1 MKQNPM
7 QILQFIKASGNP
19 QKFMLNMLQQ
29 QSNNPIMANLIQ
41 MAQAND
47 EKGIENF
54 ARNLMKEQG
63 LDFDKEFNT
72 FRKNLGI

>member
-29 QSNNPIMANLIQ
+29 QNNNPIMANLMQ

-72 FRKNLGI
+72 FKKNLGI

>member
-29 QSNNPIMANLIQ
+29 QNNNPIMANLIQ

-72 FRKNLGI
+72 FKKNLGI

>member
-72 FRKNLGI
+72 FRKTLGI

>member
-19 QKFMLNMLQQ
+19 QKFMLNILQQ

>member
-19 QKFMLNMLQQ
+19 QKFILNMLQQ

>member
-29 QSNNPIMANLIQ
+29 QGNNPIMANLIQ

-72 FRKNLGI
+72 FKKNLGI

>member
-41 MAQAND
+41 MAQTNN

>member
-29 QSNNPIMANLIQ
+29 QSNNPIMANLMQ

>member
-1 MKQNPM
+1 MKQNLM

-29 QSNNPIMANLIQ
+29 QSNNPIMANLMQ

-72 FRKNLGI
+72 FKKNLGI

>member
-7 QILQFIKASGNP
+7 QILQFIKASSNP

-72 FRKNLGI
+72 FRKSLGI

>member
-1 MKQNPM
+1 M

-29 QSNNPIMANLIQ
+29 QSNNPIMANLIR
-41 MAQAND
+41 MAQVND

>member
-1 MKQNPM
+1 MKQNPI

>member
-7 QILQFIKASGNP
+7 QIFQFIKASGNP
-19 QKFMLNMLQQ
+19 QKFILNMLQQ
-29 QSNNPIMANLIQ
+29 QSNNPIMANLVQ

-72 FRKNLGI
+72 FKKNLGI

>member
-29 QSNNPIMANLIQ
+29 QSNNPIMVNLIQ

-72 FRKNLGI
+72 FKKNLGI

>member
-1 MKQNPM
+1 MKQNPI

-72 FRKNLGI
+72 FKKNLGI

>member
-1 MKQNPM
+1 MKQNPV

>member
-63 LDFDKEFNT
+63 LDFDIEFNT
-72 FRKNLGI
+72 FKKNLGI

>member
-29 QSNNPIMANLIQ
+29 QGSNPIMANLIQ

-72 FRKNLGI
+72 FKKNLGI

>member
-1 MKQNPM
+1 MKQNPV

-41 MAQAND
+41 MAQTND

>member
-41 MAQAND
+41 MAQVND

-72 FRKNLGI
+72 FKKNLGI

>member
-72 FRKNLGI
+72 FKKSLGI

>member
-41 MAQAND
+41 MAQVND

>member
-1 MKQNPM
+1 MKQNPI

-29 QSNNPIMANLIQ
+29 QSNNPIMANLMQ

-72 FRKNLGI
+72 FKKNLGI

>member
-72 FRKNLGI
+72 FKKNLGI

>member
-41 MAQAND
+41 MAHAND

>member
-29 QSNNPIMANLIQ
+29 QSNNPIMANLMQ

-72 FRKNLGI
+72 FKKNLGI

>member
-1 MKQNPM
+1 MKQNPI

-29 QSNNPIMANLIQ
+29 QSNNPIMANLMQ

-63 LDFDKEFNT
+63 LDFDKDFNT
-72 FRKNLGI
+72 FKKNLGI

>member
-72 FRKNLGI
+72 FRKDLGI

>member
-47 EKGIENF
+47 EKCIENF

-72 FRKNLGI
+72 FKKNLGI